1 MAPDNSNASQASDN
15 LISPGCSSSAN
26 HPTGEVLNCVT
37 AFDATLQQIGQISP
51 QDFAE
56 RYSSGAEYLPQI
68 SWDVTTAQ
76 FWDEFNLDP
85 ATTHQGPDP
94 KKWRGADFR
103 LSEAEFE
110 IFKTNGF
117 VVSERLGAAN
127 FTDLFYRIYSN
138 DLPVFVSADAILHA
152 WHRSYDSV
160 LEELEETYLA
170 LSLNEIL
177 SGMAEGIS
185 DCATCCCEGVL
196 YPSLIDADYFLA
208 VARSLLTGEVVST
221 YLHQDQRVT
230 ETLEAIENLKLQGFS
245 LFGRDRQ
252 IDFSQFKVRG
262 HYENSQQLQQY
273 FRAMMWCGKI
283 DLRVAGNSDEAS
295 LRELGGAIVL
305 HQLLKHA
312 NKFEQWQQ
320 FDELLQT
327 FVGQTDS
334 MTFAQLGQLLESAN
348 VQSLTDVNSW
358 DALAQVQAIAAHS
371 QLGVQGIVSDPYQV
385 DPGTTL
391 QLPHSFTVMGQ
402 KFVLDSWV
410 TSKVV
415 FDAIEWDGVKVQRR
429 IPSSLDVAFTVL
441 GNDQVVPDLLRRIT
455 DKQGRPFRDGLNYQ
469 HNLAALRQVIDSQ
482 EECIWEDNIYMCWL
496 ATLRELSAPT
506 THSGYPEAIRTHAW
520 AMKTLNTQLASWTQ
534 LRHDTILY
542 VKQSATMSLTCFY
555 PAGFVEPR
563 PTFWERFQRMAE
575 RTAQLIENIPFPTH
589 SIKRELKTDEDRK
602 WASKYKAAFI
612 QEEPGQQMKG
622 KLQLEDVKNRHVAF
636 FRKFA
641 STIANLKE
649 LAQKE
654 LAQEEFTETDVQFLR
669 KIVEIIHQ
677 GSGEPTYSGWYFSLF
692 YQGYEDSKKWDAIVA
707 DVHTDFPDPDGS
719 GDPGCVLHQ
728 GVGNVDLLMIA
739 VESGQNKM
747 IYAGPVLSHYE
758 FEIPTG
764 SRKSDSEWREDLKNG
779 KCPPRPE
786 WTNEYI
792 NSQNA
797 LDAALENG
805 NYPLAIQILTAK
817 SKALTEEAV
826 VNGLSYDPALNCL
839 QQVLALCRNEEWRA
853 ASPDQ
858 SYQSELTTLAQIR
871 NILLYLKRDY
881 QQLSEYYQQAIKLA
895 RHKGDRPLVTLLLR
909 AEAEAEHILS
919 IIGIS
924 PNNDL
929 LVD

>member
-1 MAPDNSNASQASDN
+1 MAPDDSNASQASN
-15 LISPGCSSSAN
+15 NSIPPSCSSSIN
-26 HPTGEVLNCVT
+26 HPTGGLLNCIT
-37 AFDATLQQIGQISP
+37 AFDETLQQIGQISP
-51 QDFAE
+51 QDFTE
-56 RYSSGAEYLPQI
+56 RYGSGAEYLPQI

-85 ATTHQGPDP
+85 AQTHQDPDP
-94 KKWRGADFR
+94 KKRRGADFR

-170 LSLNEIL
+170 LSLNELL
-177 SGMAEGIS
+177 SGMAEGIPE
-185 DCATCCCEGVL
+185 CATCCGEGIL
-196 YPSLIDADYFLA
+196 HPSVIDADYFLA
-208 VARSLLTGEVVST
+208 VARSLLIGEVVST
-221 YLHQDQRVT
+221 YLYQDPRVL

-245 LFGRDRQ
+245 LFGRGRQ

-262 HYENSQQLQQY
+262 HYENSQQLRQY

-283 DLRVAGNSDEAS
+283 DLRIAGNADEAS

-305 HQLLKHA
+305 HQLLKQA

-334 MTFAQLGQLLESAN
+334 MTFAQLEQLLESAN
-348 VQSLTDVNSW
+348 VQSLTDVDSW

-385 DPGTTL
+385 SSGTTL

-429 IPSSLDVAFTVL
+429 IPSSLDVAFAVF
-441 GNDQVVPDLLRRIT
+441 GNDQVVPDLIHRVT
-455 DKQGRPFRDGLNYQ
+455 GKQGRLFRDGLNYQ

-482 EECIWEDNIYMCWL
+482 EESIWKDNIYMCWL

-506 THSGYPEAIRTHAW
+506 TSSDYPEAIQTHAW

-542 VKQSATMSLTCFY
+542 VKQSATISSTCFY

-563 PTFWERFQRMAE
+563 LTFWEQFQRMAE
-575 RTAQLIENIPFPTH
+575 RTAQLIEKIPFPTR
-589 SIKRELKTDEDRK
+589 SIERELKTDEDRK
-602 WASKYKAAFI
+602 WAKKYKAVCF
-612 QEEPGQQMKG
+612 QEDSGQQMKG
-622 KLQLEDVKNRHVAF
+622 KLQLQDVKNRQVAF
-636 FRKFA
+636 FRNFA
-641 STIANLKE
+641 GTVANLKE

-669 KIVEIIHQ
+669 KIVEIIHR
-677 GSGEPTYSGWYFSLF
+677 GSGDPTYSGWYFSLF
-692 YQGYEDSKKWDAIVA
+692 YQGYEDSKKWDVIVA
-707 DVHTDFPDPDGS
+707 DMHTDFPNPDGS

-739 VESGQNKM
+739 VDSGHNKM

-758 FEIPTG
+758 FEMPTG
-764 SRKSDSEWREDLKNG
+764 SRKSDSEWQEDLKNG

-786 WTNEYI
+786 WTNEYV

-817 SKALTEEAV
+817 SEALIEEAV
-826 VNGLSYDPALNCL
+826 MHGLSYDSALECL
-839 QQVLALCRNEEWRA
+839 QQVLVLCRHEEWRT

-858 SYQSELTTLAQIR
+858 SYQSELTTLARIR
-871 NILLYLKRDY
+871 NILLYLKKDY
-881 QQLSEYYQQAIKLA
+881 QQLSGYYQQAIKLA
-895 RHKGDRPLVTLLLR
+895 RRKGERTLVALLLQ
-909 AEAEAEHILS
+909 AEAEIRVLQNR
-919 IIGIS
+919 GM
-924 PNNDL
+924 N
-929 LVD
+929 